1 MRRPSAAAIASALLC
16 AGLVLPVVPAG
27 ARPTQEPE
35 VALAP
40 DPANPPAAGE
50 TGAAVDP
57 AMPGAPTTPQAQATV
72 TLPAPVTLPALG
84 APAIFPPPLPLAIA
98 MRGAFVGDLG
108 QGASGVEVE
117 MVQQRLLELHIDP
130 GAPDGHLGQGTIYAI
145 QALQKLHGLEPTGVV
160 DAATWDA
167 LTRPLTITPRVP
179 TGAPDRIEI
188 DIDAQLLVVW
198 KADQVQLVSHISS
211 GSGNDYCEDGVC
223 GTAVTPR
230 GAFTI
235 QRRIPGWRIAR
246 LGGLYNPLYFRG
258 GFAVHGSQSVPT
270 HPASHGCVRIP
281 MHIAD
286 LLPTLVPN
294 GEEIYVFDA
303 EHPPEA
309 IVDPAR
315 IQVTPIDL
323 FA

>member
-1 MRRPSAAAIASALLC
+1 MRRRPAAVTVTLTVGLLVS
-16 AGLVLPVVPAG
+16 GVVL
-27 ARPTQEPE
+27 
-35 VALAP
+35 
-40 DPANPPAAGE
+40 PAAGPASARSAQDPAAPAAA
-50 TGAAVDP
+50 TGAEAPPSPEAPPTPVT
-57 AMPGAPTTPQAQATV
+57 PGAI
-72 TLPAPVTLPALG
+72 LPAPVVLPAPTS
-84 APAIFPPPLPLAIA
+84 AAVFPPPLPIA
-98 MRGAFVGDLG
+98 STMRGAFPGDLG
-108 QGASGVEVE
+108 QGASGAAVEV
-117 MVQQRLLELHIDP
+117 VQQRLLELHIDP
-130 GAPDGHLGQGTIYAI
+130 GAVDGALGQGTIYAL

-167 LTRPLTITPRVP
+167 LAQPLTIIPRVP
-179 TGAPDRIEI
+179 TGAPNRIEI

-198 KADQVQLVSHISS
+198 KDDQVQLVSHISS

-230 GAFTI
+230 GSFTI

-258 GFAVHGSQSVPT
+258 GFAVHGSRSVPT

-309 IVDPAR
+309 IVDPTR
-315 IQVTPIDL
+315 IIVPPVDPFL
-323 FA
+323 

>member
-1 MRRPSAAAIASALLC
+1 MALVLT
-16 AGLVLPVVPAG
+16 GLVLPSTPAA
-27 ARPTQEPE
+27 ARAAQGPE
-35 VALAP
+35 AALAP
-40 DPANPPAAGE
+40 DPATPPAAGE
-50 TGAAVDP
+50 V
-57 AMPGAPTTPQAQATV
+57 GAPATGEAPVAPAAPVTPAAPDASATV

-84 APAIFPPPLPLAIA
+84 APAVFPPPLPLAIA
-98 MRGAFVGDLG
+98 MRGAFAGDLG
-108 QGASGVEVE
+108 EGASGPAVE
-117 MVQQRLLELHIDP
+117 MVQQRLSELHIDP
-130 GAPDGHLGQGTIYAI
+130 GVADGALGQSTTYAI

-179 TGAPDRIEI
+179 TGAPDRIEV

-198 KADQVQLVSHISS
+198 KGDQVQLVSHISS
-211 GSGNDYCEDGVC
+211 GSGADYCEDGVC

-258 GFAVHGSQSVPT
+258 GFAVHGSRSVPT

>member
-1 MRRPSAAAIASALLC
+1 MRRRSAAAIALVLT
-16 AGLVLPVVPAG
+16 GLVLPATPAV
-27 ARPTQEPE
+27 ARTAQGPDA
-35 VALAP
+35 ALAP
-40 DPANPPAAGE
+40 DPATPAAQGE
-50 TGAAVDP
+50 AGSPAAAGSPDAPVGAATPEAP
-57 AMPGAPTTPQAQATV
+57 AA
-72 TLPAPVTLPALG
+72 VTLPALG
-84 APAIFPPPLPLAIA
+84 APAVFPPPLPLAIE
-98 MRGAFVGDLG
+98 MRGAFAGDLG
-108 QGASGVEVE
+108 QGASGAAVE

-130 GAPDGHLGQGTIYAI
+130 GVADGALGQSTIYAI

-167 LTRPLTITPRVP
+167 LTQPLAITPRVP
-179 TGAPDRIEI
+179 TGAPDRIEV

-258 GFAVHGSQSVPT
+258 GFAVHGSRSVPT

-309 IVDPAR
+309 IVDPTR
-315 IQVTPIDL
+315 IQVTPIDI